1 MVMVSKKICLIGD
14 FNVGKTSLIR
24 RFVEREFSDRYLSTV
39 GVKISRKKVEVQ
51 SQKQQQ
57 NQTVQLLIWDL
68 EGSTKYKQII
78 PSYLQG
84 ASGALIVA
92 DITRKETIEHLPQ
105 HIDTFTKI
113 NPKGKLIVGLNKSDL
128 IDRDS
133 QKRYMDYVAQF
144 PEFSKAIASYI
155 SSAKTGNSVDEMFLQ
170 LATHIIGW
178 E

>member
-1 MVMVSKKICLIGD
+1 MGIVSKKICLIGD

-39 GVKISRKKVEVQ
+39 GVKISRKKVEVESND
-51 SQKQQQ
+51 SQDNK
-57 NQTVQLLIWDL
+57 TVQLLIWDV
-68 EGSTKYKQII
+68 EGSTKYKKIA

-105 HIDTFTKI
+105 HIETFTKI
-113 NPKGKLIVGLNKSDL
+113 NPKGKVILGLNKSDL
-128 IDRDS
+128 IEKDAQDNYLAYTEQFSECS
-133 QKRYMDYVAQF
+133 Q
-144 PEFSKAIASYI
+144 AIATYI
-155 SSAKTGNSVDEMFLQ
+155 SSAKTGEYVDKMFLQ
-170 LATHIIGW
+170 LATYIIGW